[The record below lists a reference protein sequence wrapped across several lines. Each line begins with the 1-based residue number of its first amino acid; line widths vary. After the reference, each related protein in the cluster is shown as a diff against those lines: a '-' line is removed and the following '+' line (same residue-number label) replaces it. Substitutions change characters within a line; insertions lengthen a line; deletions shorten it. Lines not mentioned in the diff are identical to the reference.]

1 MEEEQK
7 LENIR
12 IMVNFL
18 FCHHQPSFIFSSIS
32 IISFRHLFLTGHT
45 GTRISFTLS
54 ALNPLGLAE
63 SKYDKFIRKIFNHLR
78 THIPSSIEFLCSGYI
93 RVE

>member
-63 SKYDKFIRKIFNHLR
+63 LKYGDLNIRKILNHLR

-93 RVE
+93 RV